1 MLLKGCSNLKKRI
14 AIIGSTGSIGTQAL
28 DILSNYPEH
37 FEVKFLATYQ
47 NIDLLE
53 EQIMMFS
60 PSQVVVINEDKAREL
75 NTRLLP
81 KNIKVKGGKDALI
94 DLVTH
99 QDIDVV
105 LMAVVGIAGLEPT
118 IAALKAGKN
127 IALANKEVMV
137 TGGHIVNKIAKECG
151 GSIIPVD
158 SEHSAV
164 FQAIQGCKDDNEIN
178 KIILTASGGP
188 FRGYDSHRL
197 KDVTVDDALK
207 HPNWRMGQKITI
219 DSATLMNKGL
229 EVIEAKWLFDIDVDR
244 IKVLI
249 HPQSIIHSM
258 VEFVDGSVLAQ
269 MGVPD
274 MRLPILY
281 ALTYPYRFKTNLQ
294 PLNLLEIGNLTF
306 EEPDIDNF
314 PCLSLAYEAIKIGG
328 TMPVVLNTAN
338 EVAVDLFLKRRLA
351 FTDIPIII
359 EKAMKSHN
367 AIKNPEL
374 SDILNV
380 DQEVR
385 NFLNKK
391 DGGL

>member
-1 MLLKGCSNLKKRI
+1 LKKRI

-28 DILSNYPEH
+28 EILSSYPEH
-37 FEVKFLATYQ
+37 FEIKSIAAYQ

-53 EQIMMFS
+53 QQIMMFS
-60 PSQVVVINEDKAREL
+60 PSQVVVINEDKAKEL
-75 NTRLLP
+75 NTRLMS
-81 KNIKVKGGKDALI
+81 KNIKVGSGKNALI
-94 DLVTH
+94 DLVTD

-118 IAALKAGKN
+118 IAALKAGKS

-137 TGGHIVNKIAKECG
+137 TGGHIVNELAKEFG

-164 FQAIQGCKDDNEIN
+164 FQALQGCKYDKEVN

-188 FRGYDSHRL
+188 FRGYDSQKL
-197 KDVTVDDALK
+197 KNVTVEDALK
-207 HPNWRMGQKITI
+207 HPNWEMGHKITI

-244 IKVLI
+244 IQVLV

-258 VEFVDGSVLAQ
+258 VEFVDGSIMAQ

-281 ALTYPYRFKTNLQ
+281 ALTYPYRFKTNLK
-294 PLNLLEIGNLTF
+294 PLNLLEIGSLSF
-306 EEPDIDNF
+306 EEPDLDNF
-314 PCLSLAYEAIKIGG
+314 PCLALAYEAIKIGG
-328 TMPVVLNTAN
+328 TMPVVLNAAN

-351 FTDIPIII
+351 FMDIPIII
-359 EKAMKSHN
+359 EEAMKSHN
-367 AIKNPEL
+367 IIKNPGF
-374 SDILNV
+374 SDILAV
-380 DQEVR
+380 DKEVR
-385 NFLNKK
+385 DSIYYKK
-391 DGGL
+391 DGGLC